1 MPSYIYLSHGSEC
14 LVEEGGVQVPNRR
27 PVVPAGCTLSTIT
40 ESGVSSRDSDVRR
53 LMRMSSVPQTR
64 ALLMDPVT
72 NHDLLSSIFEGI
84 NDEYLMAIPEYK
96 SIVARNGQVNAKRM
110 GHEQYHLK
118 VAGHPFTQRPFE
130 FLFYGDVT
138 QDPVE
143 LRRSGLYDIEVF
155 PPPLDGYTVQAYH
168 ENQTVSIQE
177 FIELFRGSLFPT
189 QQDLMQVASSYHPTY
204 KFNFYELADIV
215 LKITE
220 GVLLS
225 SLMERFKG
233 NHYNF
238 TCRSH
243 PEGVNIASV
252 QRARRNSITESK
264 RATPFKNAKY
274 EEFLKRKQETETSE
288 LSNIDMIK
296 TRLSIFSSKSQPLN
310 PRQIEFVG
318 GALQTIKSL
327 LKSGKKIENA
337 EELKKNIQIISTL
350 VPQGTFDFNKVLA
363 AFPTEAN
370 QSAAGGGGSE
380 KRGYTRRRRRRRRSN
395 RLPRS

>member
-1 MPSYIYLSHGSEC
+1 MPTYIYLSHGSEC
-14 LVEEGGVQVPNRR
+14 LVEEGGLQVPNRR
-27 PVVPAGCTLSTIT
+27 EVVPAGCTLSTIT
-40 ESGVSSRDSDVRR
+40 ESGVASRDSDVRR

-64 ALLMDPVT
+64 ALMIDPVS

-96 SIVARNGQVNAKRM
+96 SIVARNGQANAKRM

-118 VAGHPFTQRPFE
+118 VAGHPFTQRPLE
-130 FLFYGDVT
+130 FLFYGDVGK
-138 QDPVE
+138 DPVE

-189 QQDLMQVASSYHPTY
+189 QQDLMQIASSYPPEY
-204 KFNFYELADIV
+204 KFNLYELADIV

-220 GVLLS
+220 GVFLS
-225 SLMERFKG
+225 SLMERFRG

-243 PEGVNIASV
+243 PEGVNNASV
-252 QRARRNSITESK
+252 QRVRRNSFTQSK

-274 EEFLKRKQETETSE
+274 KEFLKRRQEAETSE
-288 LSNIDMIK
+288 LTNIDMIK
-296 TRLSIFSSKSQPLN
+296 TRLSIFVTKSQPLN
-310 PRQIEFVG
+310 PRQIEVVG
-318 GALQTIKSL
+318 AALEAIKAL
-327 LKSGKKIENA
+327 LKSGQQIEDA
-337 EELKKNIQIISTL
+337 EELKKNIQTISTL
-350 VPQGTFDFNKVLA
+350 VPPGTFDFNKVLD
-363 AFPTEAN
+363 AFPTA
-370 QSAAGGGGSE
+370 AGAGGGS
-380 KRGYTRRRRRRRRSN
+380 TRRRRRRRRSN

>member
-1 MPSYIYLSHGSEC
+1 MPTYIYLSHGSEC
-14 LVEEGGVQVPNRR
+14 LIEEGGVQVPNRR

-40 ESGVSSRDSDVRR
+40 ESGVESRDSDVRR

-64 ALLMDPVT
+64 ALMIDPVT

-96 SIVARNGQVNAKRM
+96 SIVARNGQVNAKKM

-118 VAGHPFTQRPFE
+118 VAGQPFTQRPFE
-130 FLFYGDVT
+130 FLFYGDVG

-155 PPPLDGYTVQAYH
+155 PPPLDGYTVRAYYDIPS
-168 ENQTVSIQE
+168 VSIEE

-189 QQDLMQVASSYHPTY
+189 QQDLMQIASSYPPTY
-204 KFNFYELADIV
+204 KFNFYELADIA

-220 GVLLS
+220 GVFLS
-225 SLMERFKG
+225 SLMERFRG

-243 PEGVNIASV
+243 PEGVNNASV
-252 QRARRNSITESK
+252 QRVRRNSITQSK

-274 EEFLKRKQETETSE
+274 QEFLKRKQETETSE
-288 LSNIDMIK
+288 LSNIHVIK
-296 TRLSIFSSKSQPLN
+296 TRLSIFVSKSQPLN
-310 PRQIEFVG
+310 PRQIEVVG
-318 GALQTIKSL
+318 AALEAIKAL
-327 LKSGKKIENA
+327 LKSGQQIEDA
-337 EELKKNIQIISTL
+337 EELKKNIQTISTL
-350 VPQGTFDFNKVLA
+350 VPPGTFDFNKVLA
-363 AFPTEAN
+363 AFPTA
-370 QSAAGGGGSE
+370 AGAGGGS
-380 KRGYTRRRRRRRRSN
+380 TRRRRRRRRSN
-395 RLPRS
+395 RLPQS